1 MHDIELILQL
11 TVYAVSFTSGNI
23 YLLTRTLSELQHVS
37 KYTFIFASALTVY
50 SYQSTKPISRKKICL
65 FCLHA
70 NNKLVISFA
79 FIGIADTPWQIFL
92 QLLFLERVQ
101 TVH

>member
-1 MHDIELILQL
+1 MHDMELILQL

-23 YLLTRTLSELQHVS
+23 YLFT
-37 KYTFIFASALTVY
+37 
-50 SYQSTKPISRKKICL
+50 KICL

-79 FIGIADTPWQIFL
+79 FIGIADTPWRIFL